1 MPSSSGTQNVQP
13 TIASVLVG
21 VVKVAKNGRRMKTD
35 QTWEYGVMIDEA
47 TRRVRCNYCQQEFTG
62 GAYRLKHHLAGTS
75 KDVKS
80 CKLVSNDVKK
90 TMEDIVCGLQKKLLK
105 KNCIDIE
112 GDVVEVE
119 VVANSNRKRKSSIFT
134 LTHDRMKCCKT

>member
-47 TRRVRCNYCQQEFTG
+47 TRRVRCNYC
-62 GAYRLKHHLAGTS
+62 
-75 KDVKS
+75 
-80 CKLVSNDVKK
+80 
-90 TMEDIVCGLQKKLLK
+90 
-105 KNCIDIE
+105 
-112 GDVVEVE
+112 
-119 VVANSNRKRKSSIFT
+119 
-134 LTHDRMKCCKT
+134 